1 MKTTQS
7 CVGAELSS
15 AVTYLGTYGMVAS
28 GIGAMLILGILGI
41 INQPDQVYSGAMY
54 GGGIFLLLIEI
65 GWFLFS
71 CLLLKINENSDIKV
85 VRKMIK
91 IVGYITVVFLAV
103 SSAVIGIII
112 VASFGDRVLIV
123 AAATGPVLFCLFIAC
138 ILLFGLSFN
147 LIYLTGMF
155 SVLYNILEEKE
166 ANTETKTKNNVFI
179 IPITEKPPA
188 YPNSVTVA

>member
-15 AVTYLGTYGMVAS
+15 ALTYLSTYGVVVS
-28 GIGAMLILGILGI
+28 GIGAMLTITLFFILSILGI
-41 INQPDQVYSGAMY
+41 INQLDPVYSGAMY
-54 GGGIFLLLIEI
+54 GGGILLLLIEI

-91 IVGYITVVFLAV
+91 IVGYITGVFLV
-103 SSAVIGIII
+103 KNSAVIGIII

-123 AAATGPVLFCLFIAC
+123 AAATAPVLFCLFIAC

-155 SVLYNILEEKE
+155 SVHYNILGEGGQHRDQDQE
-166 ANTETKTKNNVFI
+166 
-179 IPITEKPPA
+179 
-188 YPNSVTVA
+188 